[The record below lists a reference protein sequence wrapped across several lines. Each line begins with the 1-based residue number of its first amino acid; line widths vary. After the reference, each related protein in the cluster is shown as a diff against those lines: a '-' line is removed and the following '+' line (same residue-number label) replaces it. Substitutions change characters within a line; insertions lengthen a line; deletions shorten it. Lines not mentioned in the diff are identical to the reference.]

1 MPRKNNKGKSDKL
14 TTKQLEHRFTEFFG
28 QNPSKP
34 YNAEQLIN
42 ELQIGNNKDS
52 VQHMLQKMLER
63 EVLMPSKSGK
73 SFVLYDANKLGQIDD
88 VEGQIATVTQHG
100 KKRENEATGTVDI
113 TRSGSAFIVS
123 ADSGVDK
130 DIYVSQN
137 RLSNALHGDKVE
149 LRWWLSSRGRPE
161 GEIIQVLERY
171 AEQFIGTYTVSANFT
186 YVVPD
191 NPNMLYDILIDK
203 SKPTKAQNGD
213 KVIVGVKE
221 WHEPKRNN
229 FNLKGEIITVLG
241 QSGSSDI
248 EMQSILLEHGF
259 ALTFPDEVLR
269 ENDAIPEVITAAD
282 IQGREDF
289 RKITTFTI
297 DPLTAKDFDDALSY
311 ELLDS
316 GNIKIGVH
324 IADVSHYVTP
334 KSALDE
340 EAGKRT
346 TSVYLVDRVLPMLP
360 EKLSN
365 GVCSLRPNED
375 KLTFSAVFEF
385 TPKGDVVNEW
395 FGRTII
401 HSDRRFTYEEAQE
414 VIESKKGDFPK
425 ELALLNTFAQ
435 KLRKARFKKGA
446 LGFESSEVQFK
457 LDETGKPIGI
467 FTKVRK
473 EAHFLVEEFMLLA
486 NRRVG
491 TFIFDQFKT
500 KNVQIP
506 FVYRIHDL
514 PDMEK
519 VATFVEF
526 AKVFGYDMKIK
537 SPDTVSQSFGKLMKE
552 IEGKPEQ
559 DVLQQLAIRTM
570 SKAVYSTKNIGHYGL
585 AFDSY
590 SHFTSPI
597 RRYADVL
604 THRILADVLAKKPI
618 KMTAVKLEEICLH
631 ISKKER
637 KAMESERAS
646 IKYKQVEFLQDHIG
660 SVFEGVITG
669 MTERGI
675 YIEIIENRCEGM
687 VAFSD
692 MYDNFK
698 LVDNYYIRSA
708 DAQHKMGDVVW
719 VRVMSANL
727 AKRQINMLLLAEQE
741 EDDMTMLDAANAEKA
756 AFKAQME
763 SLRRQPEEEK
773 VAEVVAPLIVAET
786 PAKPVKETAKAKAAR
801 IKAEKEAAIKAEA
814 DAKAAAEKAAAQA
827 KADAK
832 AAKAQAAKDKKAKT
846 GAKIEVVEATPEV
859 AEAAVEVVK
868 PKRGRP
874 KKNPDPVEVV
884 KVEVA
889 KIDPNVE
896 LAKIEAAKAEAK
908 EQAKIKNQLK
918 QKAEIEAKKA
928 EAEAKKEA
936 ARAEQ
941 QKAEAKKAEEK
952 AEQLKAEAKKAEE
965 KAEQPKAEPK
975 KVEYIKAQPM
985 EPQFKKAADLFSN
998 SNAKSLSPQSQYQVA
1013 ETVQLKQQAYILD
1026 YCPLIE
1032 KNKSHHPQ
1040 KYFAK
1045 DNNLWQHQPA
1055 FIESAILFEEFF
1067 PEQPLDQIC
1076 QIYACPFR
1084 VETEDKLFIDDINVT
1099 WPDTLASLAEQAPTR
1114 FISYSDHLRS
1124 YLMGKKLII
1133 DLQQEYV
1140 ESGNVEFLVARGF
1153 LKVGN
1158 KRVPIA
1164 FLPSLKA
1171 KVDNPARRLAWAWA
1185 VMP

>member
-1 MPRKNNKGKSDKL
+1 MPRKSNKGKSDKL
-14 TTKQLEHRFTEFFG
+14 TTKQLEYRLTEFFG

-34 YNAEQLIN
+34 YNAEQLISAL
-42 ELQIGNNKDS
+42 EVGNNKDS
-52 VQHMLQKMLER
+52 VQHVLQKMLER

-73 SFVLYDANKLGQIDD
+73 SFVLYDADKLGKIDD
-88 VEGQIATVTQHG
+88 LEGQIATVTQHG
-100 KKRENEATGTVDI
+100 KKRDNEATGTVDI

-137 RLSNALHGDKVE
+137 RLSNALHGDRVA

-161 GEIIQVLERY
+161 GEILEVLERY

-203 SKPTKAQNGD
+203 NKPTKAQNGD
-213 KVIVGVKE
+213 KVIVAVKE

-229 FNLKGEIITVLG
+229 FNLKGEIVSVLG

-259 ALTFPDEVLR
+259 SLSFPEDALR
-269 ENDAIPEVITAAD
+269 ENDAIPEEIPAEE
-282 IQGREDF
+282 IRRREDF

-311 ELLDS
+311 ELLES

-324 IADVSHYVTP
+324 IADVTHYVTP

-385 TPKGDVVNEW
+385 TPKGEIVNEW
-395 FGRTII
+395 FGKTII

-414 VIESKKGDFPK
+414 VIETKKGDYPK

-435 KLRKARFKKGA
+435 KLRKARFKNGA

-457 LDETGKPIGI
+457 LDDTGKPIGI
-467 FTKVRK
+467 YTKVRK
-473 EAHFLVEEFMLLA
+473 DAHFLVEEFMLLA

-491 TFIFDQFKT
+491 TYIFDQFK
-500 KNVQIP
+500 KKGVQIP

-526 AKVFGYDMKIK
+526 AKVFGYDMKVK
-537 SPDTVSQSFGKLMKE
+537 SPQTVSQSFGKLMKE

-585 AFDSY
+585 AFDNY

-604 THRILADVLAKKPI
+604 THRLLADVLAKKPI
-618 KMTAVKLEEICLH
+618 RMTADKLEEICLH

-637 KAMESERAS
+637 KAMEAERAS

-756 AFKAQME
+756 ALKAQME
-763 SLRRQPEEEK
+763 SLRRLPEEVK
-773 VAEVVAPLIVAET
+773 VVEEVAPLVAEET
-786 PAKPVKETAKAKAAR
+786 PSKPVKETAKAKAAR
-801 IKAEKEAAIKAEA
+801 LKAEKEAAAKAAAEE
-814 DAKAAAEKAAAQA
+814 KAAAEKAAAKA
-827 KADAK
+827 KADEK
-832 AAKAQAAKDKKAKT
+832 AAKGQKTKGQKAK
-846 GAKIEVVEATPEV
+846 AEPKVEVVEAV
-859 AEAAVEVVK
+859 AEVTETVVEVVK

-874 KKNPDPVEVV
+874 KKNPDPVTVV
-884 KVEVA
+884 KVEPA
-889 KIDPNVE
+889 KV
-896 LAKIEAAKAEAK
+896 EAK
-908 EQAKIKNQLK
+908 VEPVKVKVEPAKVEPAKTEANDKANNKNQ
-918 QKAEIEAKKA
+918 QP
-928 EAEAKKEA
+928 KKE
-936 ARAEQ
+936 Q
-941 QKAEAKKAEEK
+941 P
-952 AEQLKAEAKKAEE
+952 

-975 KVEYIKAQPM
+975 KEEPKKEEPKAEPRKVEYIKAQPI
-985 EPQFKKAADLFSN
+985 EPQLKKAADLFAN

-1013 ETVQLKQQAYILD
+1013 ETVQLKQQSYILD

-1032 KNKSHHPQ
+1032 KNKNHHPQ

-1055 FIESAILFEEFF
+1055 FIESAVLFEEFF
-1067 PEQPLDQIC
+1067 PDQPLDQIC

-1084 VETEDKLFIDDINVT
+1084 VENEDQLLIDDIDAT
-1099 WPDTLASLAEQAPTR
+1099 WPDTVLSLAEQQPTR
-1114 FISYSDHLRS
+1114 FISYSNHLRD
-1124 YLMGKKLII
+1124 YLMSKKLIL

-1140 ESGNVEFLVARGF
+1140 ESGKREFLVVRGF

-1164 FLPSLKA
+1164 CLPSLKV
-1171 KVDNPARRLAWAWA
+1171 KIDNPARRLAWAWA